1 MQIHNNIATPDN
13 LYWPISE
20 SLISV
25 QIVNKSLIVHWS
37 DGQQSTLHPIWLREN
52 CCCHKCLNP
61 VTREHLVDLRD
72 IPADIRPI
80 SADVDERGAL
90 VVIWSHENHR
100 SHYNPHWLYAH
111 STNRGSERDDKIRP
125 WNTTDLQEP
134 LSFNTVNGIIDDDVL
149 YEVLLTILRYGVA
162 RIRALPVDERQVED
176 LALRIGPIRETHFD
190 RIFDV
195 VSKADSDTLA
205 NTSHYLAAHTDIPTR
220 ESPPGIQLLHCRIA
234 EAKGGHSTLTDGFK
248 VAMDIKQQFPAYYK
262 ILTTVKW
269 CHANRA
275 GPTDY
280 RWEAPIIGLD
290 QQGELREVRLLPFS
304 RAPLKADYDYMDDI
318 YAALKCFMEMVNS
331 PEYQMTFPFKAGD
344 LIMFDNRR
352 LLHGRGEFYPK
363 TGDRALRGTYIER
376 DDVLSKIRQI
386 EQQRCRL

>member
-1 MQIHNNIATPDN
+1 
-13 LYWPISE
+13 
-20 SLISV
+20 
-25 QIVNKSLIVHWS
+25 
-37 DGQQSTLHPIWLREN
+37 
-52 CCCHKCLNP
+52 
-61 VTREHLVDLRD
+61 VD
-72 IPADIRPI
+72 
-80 SADVDERGAL
+80 
-90 VVIWSHENHR
+90 
-100 SHYNPHWLYAH
+100 
-111 STNRGSERDDKIRP
+111 
-125 WNTTDLQEP
+125 
-134 LSFNTVNGIIDDDVL
+134 GIIDDDIL

-248 VAMDIKQQFPAYYK
+248 VAKDIKQQFPAHYK

-280 RWEAPIIGLD
+280 RWESPIIGLD
-290 QQGELREVRLLPFS
+290 EQGELREVRLLPFS
-304 RAPLKADYDYMDDI
+304 RAPLQADYDDMDDI

-331 PEYQMTFPFKAGD
+331 PLYQMTFPFKAGD

-386 EQQRCRL
+386 EQRRCQ